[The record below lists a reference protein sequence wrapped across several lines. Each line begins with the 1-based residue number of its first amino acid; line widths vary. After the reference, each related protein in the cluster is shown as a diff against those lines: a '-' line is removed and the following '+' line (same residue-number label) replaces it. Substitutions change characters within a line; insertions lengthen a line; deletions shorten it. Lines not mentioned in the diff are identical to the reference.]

1 MESAQNLA
9 KILELNIKNLEI
21 ENQRLLSMIES
32 NNEAI
37 KKYKSSILHNSANT
51 TTLTPLNNN
60 EINLEFKWKASEKTK
75 KFLCELKDNFKTI
88 KKISGD
94 NLHNCTIIG
103 DKCLIKGK
111 INKWKIKNRNDKT
124 HILVGINRS
133 DIDLNGERNYKYG
146 YITNLDNMN
155 KNNLGKYTEINN
167 HKIKTNDIIGI
178 VVDLDKGIL
187 SYSINDTDFG
197 VFCDNI
203 DLDTDY
209 VPFIEMINVGS
220 EITLVEKD

>member
-1 MESAQNLA
+1 MEPASNLT
-9 KILELNIKNLEI
+9 KILELNIKTLEI
-21 ENQRLLSMIES
+21 ENQRLLSMIEL

-37 KKYKSSILHNSANT
+37 KKYKSLILQNSVNT
-51 TTLTPLNNN
+51 N
-60 EINLEFKWKASEKTK
+60 EINLKFKWKASEKTR

-124 HILVGINRS
+124 HILFGINRS
-133 DIDLNGERNYKYG
+133 DIDLNGERNFMYG

-155 KNNLGKYTEINN
+155 KHNLGVYTEINN
-167 HKIKTNDIIGI
+167 HKVKANDIIGI
-178 VVDLDKGIL
+178 VVDLEKGKL

-203 DLDTDY
+203 DLNIDY

-220 EITLVEKD
+220 EITLVEND

>member
-1 MESAQNLA
+1 MEAAPNLT
-9 KILELNIKNLEI
+9 KILELNIKALEI
-21 ENQRLLSMIES
+21 ENQRLLSMIEL

-37 KKYKSSILHNSANT
+37 KKYKSLILLNSTNT
-51 TTLTPLNNN
+51 TKLTSLNNN
-60 EINLEFKWKASEKTK
+60 EINLKFKWKASEKTK

-111 INKWKIKNRNDKT
+111 INKWKIKNKNDKT
-124 HILVGINRS
+124 HILVGINS
-133 DIDLNGERNYKYG
+133 SNVDLNGENNWKNG

-155 KNNLGKYTEINN
+155 KHNLGKYTEVNN
-167 HKIKTNDIIGI
+167 HKVKANDIIEI
-178 VVDLDKGIL
+178 VVDLEKGKL

-203 DLDTDY
+203 DLNIDY

-220 EITLVEKD
+220 EMTLVESD

>member
-1 MESAQNLA
+1 MESAPNLS

-37 KKYKSSILHNSANT
+37 KKYKSLILQNSANT

-60 EINLEFKWKASEKTK
+60 NEINLDFKWKASERTK

-111 INKWKIKNRNDKT
+111 INKWKIKNINDKT

-133 DIDLNGERNYKYG
+133 DIDLDGQNNWTCG

-155 KNNLGKYTEINN
+155 IHNLGEYIAINN
-167 HKIKTNDIIGI
+167 HKIKKNDIIGI
-178 VVDLDKGIL
+178 IVDLDKGKL

-203 DLDTDY
+203 NLDIDY

-220 EITLVEKD
+220 EITLVE

>member
-1 MESAQNLA
+1 MEAAPNLT
-9 KILELNIKNLEI
+9 KKLELNIKTLEI
-21 ENQRLLSMIES
+21 ENQRLLSMIEL

-37 KKYKSSILHNSANT
+37 KKYKSLILLNSTNT
-51 TTLTPLNNN
+51 TKLTSLNNN
-60 EINLEFKWKASEKTK
+60 EINLKFKWKASEKTK

-111 INKWKIKNRNDKT
+111 INKWKIKNKNDKT
-124 HILVGINRS
+124 HILVGINS
-133 DIDLNGERNYKYG
+133 SNVDLNGESNWKNG

-155 KNNLGKYTEINN
+155 KHNLGKYTEVNN
-167 HKIKTNDIIGI
+167 HKVKANDMIEV
-178 VVDLDKGIL
+178 VVDLEKGKL

-203 DLDTDY
+203 DLNIDY
-209 VPFIEMINVGS
+209 VPFIEMIDVGS
-220 EITLVEKD
+220 EITLVESD